1 MDPRT
6 IFNYKC
12 HTCKQTKEPG
22 EFGHNSQTRTLRVTC
37 NTCHQKRTER
47 AANLRTSRLETPAVV
62 VLDLETS
69 EGEERCE
76 NACASSLECYGVRC
90 RFTCSHRQCVMT
102 HLVLGRC
109 IACGC
114 SELRFG
120 GEVMIPTNPTS
131 SSSGPAVPENEAE
144 PEAEPEPEIPPNP

>member
-1 MDPRT
+1 MDPRN
-6 IFNYKC
+6 IFDYKC
-12 HTCKQTKEPG
+12 HNCKQMREPG
-22 EFGHNSQTRTLRVTC
+22 EYGYNSQTKALRVTC
-37 NTCHQKRTER
+37 NTCHRKWTER
-47 AANLRTSRLETPAVV
+47 AANLRVSRLGTPSVA

-69 EGEERCE
+69 EEPACE
-76 NACASSLECYGVRC
+76 NACSNRLECYGVRR
-90 RFTCSHRQCVMT
+90 RFTCSHLQCVKT
-102 HLVLGRC
+102 HLWLGRC